1 MSLKETDRAK
11 HVTKEGKTI
20 ASFRLWGGA
29 VPLSVVQ
36 LDILHLRSVTDY
48 IFFKVENNGI

>member
-1 MSLKETDRAK
+1 MSLKETDRAI